1 MGRGRVKRY
10 EPGTILSPGISEGEL
25 FGHRVRPIPSPCVTR
40 ACVRDASRCLWEQRE
55 STWRRGESQKQAVA
69 LTFNSNEALGR

>member
-25 FGHRVRPIPSPCVTR
+25 FGHRVRPIPSRVSR
-40 ACVRDASRCLWEQRE
+40 ASRCLWEQRE